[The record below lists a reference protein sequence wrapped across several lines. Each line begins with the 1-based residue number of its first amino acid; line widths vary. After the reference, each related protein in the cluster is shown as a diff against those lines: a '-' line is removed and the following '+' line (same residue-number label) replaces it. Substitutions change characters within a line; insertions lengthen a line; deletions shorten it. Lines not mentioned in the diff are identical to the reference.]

1 MRIFLAS
8 VLLLAAPLT
17 IDVAIA
23 ATSPAQPV
31 AGAQAQ
37 VANKLPDAVPLATS
51 FPVLLKVNL
60 SISTTHPLARH
71 WGLHCG
77 AIVGAPA
84 ALSLV
89 HEAVNTARNDFE
101 IKASTPTEQAAYDKF
116 AQTILSPAHYW
127 GSDVMISGEL
137 KDGIYEGQSTVTAQ
151 VPVTQL
157 IDPATKSVYAQPEV
171 LIGCWI
177 TINERPA
184 IRTRNNE
191 LATKDNFNHVT
202 MNYLPYFL
210 TEAIVKSASP

>member
-1 MRIFLAS
+1 MTRRSAFAEWAATQYAPAVALR
-8 VLLLAAPLT
+8 VRLAAVL
-17 IDVAIA
+17 V
-23 ATSPAQPV
+23 
-31 AGAQAQ
+31 
-37 VANKLPDAVPLATS
+37 ATS
-51 FPVLLKVNL
+51 FPVLLKVIL
-60 SISTTHPLARH
+60 SISTTHPLARY

-89 HEAVNTARNDFE
+89 HEAVNTARIDFE
-101 IKASTPTEQAAYDKF
+101 LKASTPTEQAVYDKF
-116 AQTILSPAHYW
+116 SQSILSPAHYW
-127 GSDVMISGEL
+127 GSEVIVSGEL
-137 KDGIYEGQSTVTAQ
+137 NKGTYEGQSTVTAQ

-177 TINERPA
+177 TINEHPA

-202 MNYLPYFL
+202 MSYLPYFL
-210 TEAIVKSASP
+210 TEAIVTSASP